1 VNPWSIL
8 ITYFIFAVSE
18 KNGIEGIE
26 GIEGVKGIK
35 GVTFNI
41 QNMALS
47 IDENDLN
54 KFIVIG
60 DRVLIQ
66 PKTPDQRTK
75 SGLYLP
81 PGVQEKE
88 KLQSGYVL
96 KVGPGY
102 PIPAIT
108 DVDEPW
114 KDKSD
119 ELKYVPL
126 QPKEGDLAIYIQN
139 NAYEIEFKKEKYVIV
154 PHSAILMLIRDEG
167 LLK

>member
-1 VNPWSIL
+1 
-8 ITYFIFAVSE
+8 
-18 KNGIEGIE
+18 
-26 GIEGVKGIK
+26 
-35 GVTFNI
+35 
-41 QNMALS
+41 MALS

-126 QPKEGDLAIYIQN
+126 QPKEGDLAVYIQN
-139 NAYEIEFKKEKYVIV
+139 NAYEIEFKKEKI
-154 PHSAILMLIRDEG
+154 
-167 LLK
+167 